1 MRILHVNDIAN
12 VGATLVDGLVR
23 LGHDAELRRLRLV
36 AKRRSTRAKLLASPL
51 RLQEWLAVNRQ
62 ARSGGYDIVHI
73 HFAYLGWIG
82 ILGRY
87 PYFLHCHGSDVRRDL
102 HDRLRRWP
110 ITTSLR
116 RARAVLFVTPDLAPI
131 VRPIRP
137 DAIFLPDPV
146 NTDRFTPDQ
155 TSEERPPRILI
166 GSGFHAIKRVDIAFE
181 AIHSLL
187 ARYPKVQV
195 TAIDQ
200 GPERQRYYG
209 TPGVTF
215 VPPVPY
221 QEMPALIRAH
231 DLVVGQFGLGILS
244 MVELESMACGKPV
257 VCNFEYGD
265 WYPEPPPVL
274 STSQPAQ
281 AADYLSALIE
291 NPVLRHERGQS
302 SRAWLEKHHGYLTLA
317 ERLVQIYE
325 ANLESPRPAKERT

>member
-12 VGATLVDGLVR
+12 VGATLVDGLIR

-36 AKRRSTRAKLLASPL
+36 AKRRSTPVKLLASPA
-51 RLQEWLAVNRQ
+51 RLQEWLDVNRQ
-62 ARSGGYDIVHI
+62 VASGGYDIVHI
-73 HFAYLGWIG
+73 HFAYLGWLG

-110 ITTSLR
+110 IVTSLR
-116 RARAVLFVTPDLAPI
+116 RARAVLFVTPDLAPV

-146 NTDRFTPDQ
+146 NTDRFAPNHTLA
-155 TSEERPPRILI
+155 ERRPRILI
-166 GSGFHAIKRVDIAFE
+166 GSSLYPIKRVDIAFE
-181 AIHSLL
+181 AIRTLL
-187 ARYPKVQV
+187 ARHPDVQV

-200 GPERQRYYG
+200 GPERQRYCG

-221 QEMPALIRAH
+221 QEMPALIQAH

-257 VCNFEYGD
+257 VCHFKYGD
-265 WYPEPPPVL
+265 WYPELPPVL
-274 STSQPAQ
+274 STNQPAQ

-291 NPVLRHERGQS
+291 DPALRRQSGERG
-302 SRAWLEKHHGYLTLA
+302 RAWVEEQHGYLTVA
-317 ERLVQIYE
+317 QRLEQIYR
-325 ANLESPRPAKERT
+325 ADLASARPTKERP

>member
-1 MRILHVNDIAN
+1 MRILHINDIAN
-12 VGATLVDGLVR
+12 VGATLVDGLTR
-23 LGHDAELRRLRLV
+23 LGHDAELRRLRLM
-36 AKRRSTRAKLLASPL
+36 AKRRSTLVKLLASPA
-51 RLQEWLAVNRQ
+51 RLQEWLDVNRQ
-62 ARSGGYDIVHI
+62 VASGGYDIVHI

-110 ITTSLR
+110 IVTSLR
-116 RARAVLFVTPDLAPI
+116 RARAVLFVTPDLAPV

-146 NTDRFTPDQ
+146 NTDRFAPNHTLA
-155 TSEERPPRILI
+155 ERRPRILI
-166 GSGFHAIKRVDIAFE
+166 GSSLYPIKRVDIAFE
-181 AIHSLL
+181 AIRTLL
-187 ARYPKVQV
+187 ARHPDVQV

-221 QEMPALIRAH
+221 QEMPALIQAH

-257 VCNFEYGD
+257 VCHFNYGD
-265 WYPEPPPVL
+265 WYPELPPVL
-274 STSQPAQ
+274 STNQPAQ

-291 NPVLRHERGQS
+291 DPALRRQSGERG
-302 SRAWLEKHHGYLTLA
+302 RAWVEEQHGYLTIA
-317 ERLVQIYE
+317 QRLEQIYRE
-325 ANLESPRPAKERT
+325 DLASARPTKERP

>member
-1 MRILHVNDIAN
+1 MRILHINDIAN

-36 AKRRSTRAKLLASPL
+36 AKRRSTLVKLLASPA
-51 RLQEWLAVNRQ
+51 RLHEWLDVNRQ
-62 ARSGGYDIVHI
+62 VSSGGYDVVHI
-73 HFAYLGWIG
+73 HFAYQGWIG

-110 ITTSLR
+110 IVTSLR
-116 RARAVLFVTPDLAPI
+116 RARAVLFATPDLAPI
-131 VRPIRP
+131 VSPIRP

-146 NTDRFTPDQ
+146 NTDRFAPNHTLA
-155 TSEERPPRILI
+155 ERRPRILI
-166 GSGFHAIKRVDIAFE
+166 GSSLYPIKRVDIAFE
-181 AIHSLL
+181 AIRTLL
-187 ARYPKVQV
+187 ARHPDVQV

-221 QEMPALIRAH
+221 QEMPALIQAH

-257 VCNFEYGD
+257 VCHFNYGD
-265 WYPEPPPVL
+265 WYPELPPVL
-274 STSQPAQ
+274 STNQPAQ
-281 AADYLSALIE
+281 AADYLSELIE
-291 NPVLRHERGQS
+291 DPALRRQSGERG
-302 SRAWLEKHHGYLTLA
+302 RAWVEEQHGYLTIA
-317 ERLVQIYE
+317 QRLEQIYR
-325 ANLESPRPAKERT
+325 ADLASARPTKERP

>member
-12 VGATLVDGLVR
+12 VGATLVDGLIR

-36 AKRRSTRAKLLASPL
+36 AKRRSTPVKLLASPA
-51 RLQEWLAVNRQ
+51 RLQEWLDVNRQ
-62 ARSGGYDIVHI
+62 VASGGYDIVHI
-73 HFAYLGWIG
+73 HFAYLGWLG

-110 ITTSLR
+110 IVTSLR
-116 RARAVLFVTPDLAPI
+116 RARAVLFVTPDLAPV

-146 NTDRFTPDQ
+146 NTDRFAPNHTLA
-155 TSEERPPRILI
+155 ERRPRILI
-166 GSGFHAIKRVDIAFE
+166 GSSLYPIKRVDIAFE
-181 AIHSLL
+181 AIRTLL
-187 ARYPKVQV
+187 ARHPDVQV

-221 QEMPALIRAH
+221 QEMPALIQAH

-257 VCNFEYGD
+257 VCHFNYGD
-265 WYPEPPPVL
+265 WYPELPPVL
-274 STSQPAQ
+274 STNQPAQ

-291 NPVLRHERGQS
+291 DPALRRQSGERG
-302 SRAWLEKHHGYLTLA
+302 RAWVEEQHGYLTVA
-317 ERLVQIYE
+317 QRLEQIYR
-325 ANLESPRPAKERT
+325 ADLASARPTKERP

>member
-1 MRILHVNDIAN
+1 MHILHVNDIAN
-12 VGATLVDGLVR
+12 VGATLVEGLTR
-23 LGHDAELRRLRLV
+23 LGHDAELRLLRLV
-36 AKRRSTRAKLLASPL
+36 AKRRSTLAKLLASPL

-62 ARSGGYDIVHI
+62 VKSGSYDVVHI

-110 ITTSLR
+110 IMTSLR

-131 VRPIRP
+131 VRPIRS

-146 NTDRFTPDQ
+146 NTDRFTPSQ
-155 TSEERPPRILI
+155 TMGGHPPRILI
-166 GSGFHAIKRVDIAFE
+166 GSGLHAIKRVDIAFE
-181 AIHSLL
+181 AIHALL
-187 ARYPKVQV
+187 ARHPEVQV

-200 GPERQRYYG
+200 GTERQRYYG

-221 QEMPALIRAH
+221 QEMPALIGAH
-231 DLVVGQFGLGILS
+231 DLVIGQFGLGILS
-244 MVELESMACGKPV
+244 MVELESLACGKPV
-257 VCNFEYGD
+257 VCYFNYGD
-265 WYPEPPPVL
+265 WYPEPPPVW
-274 STSQPAQ
+274 STDQPVQ

-291 NPVLRHERGQS
+291 DPVLRRQS
-302 SRAWLEKHHGYLTLA
+302 GEQGRAWLEEQHGYLTIA
-317 ERLVQIYE
+317 RRLEQIYKG
-325 ANLESPRPAKERT
+325 NLESARPVKEHL